1 MADGASSYRI
11 TSEWPVHPKL
21 SAALAPRSSLWATC
35 ACGREAAIDPRPWVC
50 QGLARQAT
58 VHLETRLR
66 CLCGARRAH
75 LEIRGLAEAPT
86 GMTGGIYVF
95 R

>member
-1 MADGASSYRI
+1 MADGASHRI
-11 TSEWPVHPKL
+11 SSDWPAWPRL
-21 SAALAPRSSLWATC
+21 GQALAARSSLWAVC
-35 ACGREAAIDPRPWVC
+35 SCGREAVIDPQPWVG

-58 VHLETRLR
+58 AHLETRLR

-75 LEIRGLAEAPT
+75 LEIRGLAEAPPR
-86 GMTGGIYVF
+86 TGGIYVF